1 VPLNITSAS
10 SKGRIL
16 GMGEWGDDDLIVD
29 VERPTPA
36 AALVVNDWFWGG
48 QAPDA
53 TIIPWTWLTTPL
65 ELRADQPINSA
76 SITRTDKFPAI
87 VNAAASQ
94 ATYGV
99 FAVATT
105 VDTLSTD
112 DAANL
117 AAFLT
122 TYYAN
127 PMMRCPTVTLSL
139 VHRNDEERWR
149 ILGREI
155 GDRFTLGPGTV
166 QDFPGH
172 TTVLPVP
179 AGLPLAAQSLVI
191 EGISHDSSV
200 LDRVVTWTTAP
211 LLGASPG
218 VEGPW
223 FRIDR
228 SFIGGADAIP
238 F

>member
-10 SKGRIL
+10 GKGAVM
-16 GMGEWGDDDLIVD
+16 GMGEWTDDDLIVD
-29 VERPTPA
+29 VERPTSPA
-36 AALVVNDWFWGG
+36 SLVVNDWFWGSG
-48 QAPDA
+48 APDA
-53 TIIPWTWLTTPL
+53 TVIPWTWLTVPI

-76 SITRTDKFPAI
+76 AITRVNQAAAT
-87 VNAAASQ
+87 VNATASQ
-94 ATYGV
+94 TTYGV
-99 FAVATT
+99 FAAATT
-105 VDTLSTD
+105 LDTISPD

-127 PMMRCPTVTLSL
+127 PLMRCPTITMSL
-139 VHRNDEERWR
+139 VPRTDEERWR

-166 QDFPGH
+166 QDAPGH

-179 AGLPLAAQSLVI
+179 AGLPIGAQSLVI
-191 EGISHDSSV
+191 EGIQHASSV
-200 LDRVVTWTTAP
+200 TDRVAEWTTAP
-211 LLGASPG
+211 LLGSSPG

-223 FRIDR
+223 FRLGSSRLD
-228 SFIGGADAIP
+228 GTDALP

>member
-1 VPLNITSAS
+1 VPLNITTAS
-10 SKGRIL
+10 GNGHIL
-16 GMGEWGDDDLIVD
+16 GMRWRPATLRPD
-29 VERPTPA
+29 VTQPPLPPGSA
-36 AALVVNDWFWGG
+36 VVNDWFWGG

-53 TIIPWTWLTTPL
+53 TVIPWTWLGAPL
-65 ELRADQPINSA
+65 ELRADQPINQA
-76 SITRTDKFPAI
+76 TVTRDGDFQKV

-99 FAVATT
+99 FAVSATMA
-105 VDTLSTD
+105 TLSVD
-112 DAANL
+112 DALNL
-117 AAFLT
+117 ATFLT

-127 PMMRCPTVTLSL
+127 PLMRCPTVSISL

-149 ILGREI
+149 VLGREI

-166 QDFPGH
+166 QDAPGH

-179 AGLPLAAQSLVI
+179 AGLPIGAQSLVI
-191 EGISHDSSV
+191 EGIQTASSV
-200 LDRVVTWTTAP
+200 TDRVVEWTTAP

-223 FRIDR
+223 FRIDQS
-228 SFIGGADAIP
+228 SFGSSDAIP

>member
-10 SKGRIL
+10 GKGRIL
-16 GMGEWGDDDLIVD
+16 GMGEWGDDDLIAD

-36 AALVVNDWFWGG
+36 ASLVVNDWFWGG

-53 TIIPWTWLTTPL
+53 TIIPWTWLTMPL

-76 SITRTDKFPAI
+76 EITRTDQFPSI
-87 VNAAASQ
+87 VNNATSQ
-94 ATYGV
+94 ATFGV
-99 FAVATT
+99 FAAATT
-105 VDTLSTD
+105 VDTFSAD
-112 DAANL
+112 DAVNL
-117 AAFLT
+117 ATFLT

-127 PMMRCPTVTLSL
+127 PLMRCPTVTLSL
-139 VHRNDEERWR
+139 VHRTDEERWR

-155 GDRFTLGPGTV
+155 GDRFTLGPATV

-172 TTVLPVP
+172 TVVLPVP
-179 AGLPLAAQSLVI
+179 AGLPLAARSLVI
-191 EGISHDSSV
+191 EGIEDTSSV
-200 LDRVVTWTTAP
+200 LGRTVAWTTAP

-218 VEGPW
+218 AEGPW
-223 FRIDR
+223 FRIDQ
-228 SFIGGADAIP
+228 SVIGGTDAIP